1 MLSAPHKLQK
11 WDWLLFSLIL
21 VVAALVRLYALDRVP
36 PSLHPDEAV
45 NGNNAL
51 EAWRTGR
58 FHVFYADDFGREGL
72 FINLQAL
79 TLGLIRQN
87 QPWVL
92 RLPSAM
98 FGVLTVL
105 GLYLLARK
113 LLGNKAALLAAFCLA
128 TSFWHINV
136 SRLGTRPVAAPLFLV
151 WALYLLLVSCEAAER
166 RNSASWFLAV
176 VAGLVYGLGFH
187 TYIVY
192 AATPVLLSVFL
203 KYLQR
208 KHGTRCVLK
217 IGVIAGTTAL
227 IAVAPL
233 LIFACRQP
241 TVFFQRTNQLAGLH
255 SGAHT
260 LDLLKGV
267 VRTAAMFT
275 FGGDVN
281 PRHNIPGRPMLFWPV
296 GLMFLIGLVVAV
308 RKHHLLLWWV
318 AITALPAVLANEG
331 IPHALRTI
339 LMAPAVFMLA
349 AIGGVALYDWSNKVL
364 PVGALRIL
372 CCTLIG
378 TLVLEACH
386 TYFIT
391 WAHNPKVGESFDQ
404 SLVEAA
410 RRLDSLPRELP
421 KYVVVEPDG
430 MWVRGMPM
438 GAQALMF
445 LTDTFSP
452 DRQREKNLHYLLPEQ
467 TNQIARGY
475 VYVQL
480 VGVVHNQ

>member
-1 MLSAPHKLQK
+1 VLEAPHKLHK
-11 WDWLLFSLIL
+11 WDWLLLSLIL
-21 VVAALVRLYALDRVP
+21 TAAVLMRFYALDRVP
-36 PSLHPDEAV
+36 PGLHPDEAV
-45 NGNNAL
+45 NGNDAL
-51 EAWRTGR
+51 EAWRTGHFR
-58 FHVFYADDFGREGL
+58 VFYANDFGREGL

-105 GLYLLARK
+105 GLYLLAGK
-113 LLGNKAALLAAFCLA
+113 LLGKKAALLAAFCMA
-128 TSFWHINV
+128 TSFWNINV
-136 SRLGTRPVAAPLFLV
+136 SRLGTSPVAAPFFFV
-151 WALYLLLVSCEAAER
+151 WALYLLLVSCEVTER
-166 RNSASWFLAV
+166 GNRASWFLAM
-176 VAGLVYGLGFH
+176 VAGFVYGLGFH
-187 TYIVY
+187 TYIAY
-192 AATPVLLSVFL
+192 AATPLLLGMFL
-203 KYLQR
+203 WYLQR

-217 IGVIAGTTAL
+217 IGVITGTTAL
-227 IAVAPL
+227 IALAPL

-241 TVFFQRTNQLAGLH
+241 TVFFQRTIQLAGLH

-260 LDLLKGV
+260 LDLLKGA

-275 FGGDVN
+275 FSGDVN

-308 RKHHLLLWWV
+308 RKHYLLLWWV
-318 AITALPAVLANEG
+318 AITALPAMLANEG
-331 IPHALRTI
+331 IPHALRAI

-349 AIGGVALYDWSNKVL
+349 AIGGVALYDWSNKAM

-378 TLVLEACH
+378 ALVLEACH
-386 TYFIT
+386 TYFIA
-391 WAHNPKVGESFDQ
+391 WAHNPKVGEWFDQ

-410 RRLDSLPRELP
+410 RRLDSMPRDLP
-421 KYVVVEPDG
+421 KYIIVEPDG

-438 GAQALMF
+438 GAQGLMF

-452 DRQREKNLHYLLPEQ
+452 DRQKEKNLHYLLPEQ

-475 VYVQL
+475 VYVQY
-480 VGVVHNQ
+480 VNVAHSE

>member
-1 MLSAPHKLQK
+1 MR
-11 WDWLLFSLIL
+11 F
-21 VVAALVRLYALDRVP
+21 YALDRVP
-36 PSLHPDEAV
+36 PGLHPDEAA

-58 FHVFYADDFGREGL
+58 FQIFYADDFGREGL

-79 TLGLIRQN
+79 ALGLIRQN

-113 LLGNKAALLAAFCLA
+113 LLGQKVALLAAFCMA

-136 SRLGTRPVAAPLFLV
+136 SRLGTRPVAASFFLV
-151 WALYLLLVSCEAAER
+151 WALYLLLASCEAMER
-166 RNSASWFLAV
+166 RNRTSWFLAV

-187 TYIVY
+187 TYIAFAV
-192 AATPVLLSVFL
+192 TPLLLGVFL
-203 KYLQR
+203 GYLQR

-227 IAVAPL
+227 IALAPL
-233 LIFACRQP
+233 LIFACQQP
-241 TVFFQRTNQLAGLH
+241 TVFFQRMDQLAGFH
-255 SGAHT
+255 SGVRI

-275 FGGDVN
+275 FSGDVN

-296 GLMFLIGLVVAV
+296 GLMFLIGMVVAV
-308 RKHHLLLWWV
+308 RKHHLLLWWM

-331 IPHALRTI
+331 IPHALRAI

-349 AIGGVALYDWSNKVL
+349 AIGGVALYDWSHKVL

-372 CCTLIG
+372 CCIFIV

-386 TYFIT
+386 TYFVA
-391 WAHNPKVGESFDQ
+391 WAHNPKVGEWFDQ
-404 SLVEAA
+404 SSVEAA
-410 RRLDSLPRELP
+410 HRLDSLPRELP
-421 KYVVVEPDG
+421 KYIIVEADG
-430 MWVRGMPM
+430 TWVRGMPM
-438 GAQALMF
+438 GAQGLMF

-475 VYVQL
+475 VYVQF
-480 VGVVHNQ
+480 VNTTHNE